1 MRLGFG
7 DVQLRET
14 LKDADFARERR
25 RIGVARVRVC
35 GLFCLRKREWQ
46 CGQNMEAGEQFGKKA
61 RSGGNCE
68 GVTKQ
73 GL

>member
-1 MRLGFG
+1 MVRLGFG

-46 CGQNMEAGEQFGKKA
+46 CGQIWKRENNLVRRRAAVVTGKW
-61 RSGGNCE
+61 
-68 GVTKQ
+68 
-73 GL
+73 